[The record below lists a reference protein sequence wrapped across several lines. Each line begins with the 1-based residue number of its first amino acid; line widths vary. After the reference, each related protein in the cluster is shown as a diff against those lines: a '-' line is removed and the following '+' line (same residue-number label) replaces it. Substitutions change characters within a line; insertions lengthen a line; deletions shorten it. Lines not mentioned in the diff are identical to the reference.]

1 MATIAAARGGL
12 KAYQD
17 SVRLPTAELVK
28 ELREL
33 LGAKLVAYI
42 GSVKETRAVR
52 QWIEGDREP
61 SAAVT
66 NRLRVA
72 YHVAALLA
80 ERDSPAVVQ
89 AWMQGMN
96 PQLDDVA
103 PARLLRDGNLDD
115 VGPAVLAAARA
126 FSSAS

>member
-1 MATIAAARGGL
+1 MAIVTARGGL
-12 KAYQD
+12 QAHQD
-17 SVRLPTAELVK
+17 SVRLPAADIVRD
-28 ELREL
+28 LRDL
-33 LGAKLVAYI
+33 LGARLVAYI

-52 QWIEGDREP
+52 QWVEGDREP

-66 NRLRVA
+66 NRLRIA

-126 FSSAS
+126 FASAS